1 MKRFKAVKYISI
13 IALLLLTIFS
23 AKAQSFR
30 AKELTIVNA
39 NDSTVLNG
47 TLTTPANGSA
57 KAVLVLATGS
67 GMQNRD
73 EELSGQRPF
82 KVIAEYLSSNG
93 YAVLRVDDRGYG
105 VENYDFTHNTIND
118 FASDIA
124 ACTDAIRTQFKSTPI
139 GVLGHSEGGTIAIKN
154 ATSNPNCNF
163 IITLGAPAWSGDS
176 IIMSQSRALA
186 VGLTGKWD
194 GEEHQRKILDIVK
207 SDLSNM
213 QAHIALNFLLR
224 QIYGEQAALPEAEKA
239 LAQQVDILVS
249 RWYRQLVRY
258 NPANDIRNVS
268 KPWLALNG
276 ERDTQVLPGNLAT
289 IKELNPK
296 VETIELPAHNHLFQ
310 PCATGLAN
318 EYQTL
323 TQSPSAQ
330 TLETILN
337 WLNTIVPSISVN

>member
-13 IALLLLTIFS
+13 ITLILLTVFS
-23 AKAQSFR
+23 AKAQSFS

-39 NDSTVLNG
+39 NDSTALNG

-105 VENYDFTHNTIND
+105 IENYNFTHNTTND

-124 ACTDAIRTQFKSTPI
+124 ACTDAMRAQFKSTPI
-139 GVLGHSEGGTIAIKN
+139 GVLGHSEGGIIAIKN
-154 ATSNPNCNF
+154 ATSNSNCNF

-194 GEEHQRKILDIVK
+194 GEADQRKILDIVK
-207 SDLSNM
+207 SDLSDM
-213 QAHIALNFLLR
+213 QARMTLTFLLR
-224 QIYGEQAALPEAEKA
+224 QIYGEQAALPTVEKA
-239 LAQQVDILVS
+239 LAQQVNILVS
-249 RWYRQLVRY
+249 PWYRQMVRY

-276 ERDTQVLPGNLAT
+276 ERDTQVLPSNLAA

-296 VETIELPAHNHLFQ
+296 AETIELPAHNHLFQ
-310 PCATGLAN
+310 PCTTGLAN

-323 TQSPSAQ
+323 TQSPSTQ

-337 WLNTIVPSISVN
+337 WLNTTIP